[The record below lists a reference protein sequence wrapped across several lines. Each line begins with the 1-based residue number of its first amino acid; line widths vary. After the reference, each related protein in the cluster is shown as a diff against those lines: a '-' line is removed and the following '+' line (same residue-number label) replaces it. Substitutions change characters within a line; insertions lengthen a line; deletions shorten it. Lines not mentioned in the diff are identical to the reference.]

1 MNINEKYPILIGH
14 SLIGN
19 RRLHNTQ
26 EAAEFICQSAEFGDS
41 KITYGNGIIL
51 LTTYGMYIDKV
62 TDLEYRDELLK
73 VLIPMQ
79 KKYAGDE
86 DIHINGGSA
95 EYIDTL
101 NEKAEKYLAS
111 ENFTADFNEMKRG
124 YARAGI
130 NKTDE
135 QLKDE
140 AVGRFKTYC
149 IKTDE
154 YKEYEKLKKETKEYA
169 KTPEF
174 EADVQAMKKSLEDDG
189 EGVPD
194 NETLKRLTSEQ
205 YFKRLRLEKFREE
218 NGYIPAEPEEGMKMI

>member
-1 MNINEKYPILIGH
+1 MNINEKYPLVIGH
-14 SLIGN
+14 SMIGN
-19 RRLHNTQ
+19 RRLHDTQ
-26 EAAEFICQSAEFGDS
+26 EVAEFICQSAEFGDS
-41 KITYGNGIIL
+41 KITYGNSIIL

-79 KKYAGDE
+79 NEYAGDCN
-86 DIHINGGSA
+86 IHINGGSA
-95 EYIDTL
+95 EYIDSL
-101 NEKAEKYLAS
+101 NKRAEMYLNS
-111 ENFTADFNEMKRG
+111 EDFTADFNEMKSG

-140 AVGRFKTYC
+140 TVDRFKTYC

-154 YKEYEKLKKETKEYA
+154 YKEYERLKKETKEYA

-174 EADVQAMKKSLEDDG
+174 EADVQVVKKSFEDEG
-189 EGVPD
+189 EAVPD
-194 NETLKRLTSEQ
+194 NETLKRLAIERR
-205 YFKRLRLEKFREE
+205 FKRLRLEKFCAE
-218 NGYIPAEPEEGMKMI
+218 NGHSSAETEECLKMI

>member
-19 RRLHNTQ
+19 IQLRNTQ

-41 KITYGNGIIL
+41 KITYGNSIIL

-73 VLIPMQ
+73 ALIPMQ
-79 KKYAGDE
+79 KEYAGDE

-95 EYIDTL
+95 EYLDLI
-101 NEKAEKYLAS
+101 NERTEKYLAS

-124 YARAGI
+124 YVRVGI

-140 AVGRFKTYC
+140 TVDRFKTYC
-149 IKTDE
+149 IKTDL
-154 YKEYEKLKKETKEYA
+154 YKECEQLRKETGKYV
-169 KTPEF
+169 KTSEF
-174 EADVQAMKKSLEDDG
+174 EADVQVVKKSFEDEG
-189 EGVPD
+189 EDVQD
-194 NETLKRLTSEQ
+194 NETLKRLAIERR
-205 YFKRLRLEKFREE
+205 FKRLRLEKFCAE
-218 NGYIPAEPEEGMKMI
+218 NGHSSAETEESLKMI